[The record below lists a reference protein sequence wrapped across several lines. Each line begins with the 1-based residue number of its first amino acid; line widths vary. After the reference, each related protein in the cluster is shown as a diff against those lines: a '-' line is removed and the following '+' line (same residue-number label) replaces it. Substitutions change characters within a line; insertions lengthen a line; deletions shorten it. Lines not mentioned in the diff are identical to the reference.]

1 MYAAL
6 CLSVP
11 AVPAGSVDPL
21 VTRLRAG
28 DEAAFTGAV
37 RALHDTL
44 RRLARTI
51 LRSDALVDEAIQDA
65 WIGVLRGLDRFEGR
79 SSFRTWVC
87 SILVNRARTLAA
99 RDRHHEEL
107 PDDDLAGA
115 AALDAR
121 PVAWTDESPARLAER
136 AELVALVGAAL
147 EQLPPRQ
154 RAVVMLRDV
163 KAWDAD
169 EVCEAL
175 GISEGNQR
183 VLLHRGR
190 AQLRAMLEAHLAGGA
205 P

>member
-1 MYAAL
+1 MYAAA
-6 CLSVP
+6 CLSIPSVP
-11 AVPAGSVDPL
+11 TAPVDPL
-21 VTRLRAG
+21 VARLRAG
-28 DEAAFTGAV
+28 DEAAFATVV
-37 RALHDTL
+37 RELHDTL

-51 LRSDALVDEAIQDA
+51 VKSEALADEAIQDA

-99 RDRHHEEL
+99 RDRRHEAQTEEEL
-107 PDDDLAGA
+107 DGIDAIE
-115 AALDAR
+115 AR
-121 PVAWTDESPARLAER
+121 PVAWADESPARLAER
-136 AELVALVGAAL
+136 AELVAFVGEAL
-147 EQLPPRQ
+147 ERLPPRQ

-163 KAWDAD
+163 KAWDSD
-169 EVCEAL
+169 EVCAAL
-175 GISEGNQR
+175 GLSEGNQR

>member
-1 MYAAL
+1 MYAA
-6 CLSVP
+6 CLSSPVVP
-11 AVPAGSVDPL
+11 TSPVDP
-21 VTRLRAG
+21 VVVRLRAG
-28 DEAAFTGAV
+28 DEAAFASVV
-37 RALHDTL
+37 RELHDTL

-51 LRSDALVDEAIQDA
+51 LRDDALVDEAIQDA

-99 RDRHHEEL
+99 RHRHHEEL
-107 PDDDLAGA
+107 PDDDAAGA
-115 AALDAR
+115 DALDAR
-121 PVAWTDESPARLAER
+121 PVAWADESPARLAER
-136 AELVALVGAAL
+136 AELVAFVGEAL
-147 EQLPPRQ
+147 ERLPARQ

-163 KAWDAD
+163 KAWTSD

-190 AQLRAMLEAHLAGGA
+190 AQLRGMLEAHLAGGA

>member
-65 WIGVLRGLDRFEGR
+65 WIGVLRGLDALHAVFEPERETTTSPGPRPSTRGRWRGPTRARRGWPSAPSWWR
-79 SSFRTWVC
+79 SSVRRSSSC
-87 SILVNRARTLAA
+87 R
-99 RDRHHEEL
+99 
-107 PDDDLAGA
+107 
-115 AALDAR
+115 
-121 PVAWTDESPARLAER
+121 
-136 AELVALVGAAL
+136 
-147 EQLPPRQ
+147 
-154 RAVVMLRDV
+154 
-163 KAWDAD
+163 
-169 EVCEAL
+169 
-175 GISEGNQR
+175 
-183 VLLHRGR
+183 RGSGR
-190 AQLRAMLEAHLAGGA
+190 W
-205 P
+205 